1 MSREAGTAYRDRLL
15 ALPAFLSAGAAPSL
29 PDVLDGF
36 RLTGYFLNRHVFE
49 PRGLAMPGAAAT
61 WIIRYLAER
70 PH

>member
-1 MSREAGTAYRDRLL
+1 
-15 ALPAFLSAGAAPSL
+15 LPAFLSAGAAPSL

-49 PRGLAMPGAAAT
+49 PRGLSIPDARDTM
-61 WIIRYLAER
+61 IRYLAQR